1 MTAENVAEN
10 VTANMTEALE
20 TMAKPG
26 FFEKLLENSGEWMF
40 STGLRLLFVLF
51 LVVVGLKVIR
61 KVRNGL
67 NRSMEK
73 AGVEVTLRK
82 FLDAL
87 IYVVMLGVLVFMTAE
102 SLGIKATSLVAVF
115 GSITLAM
122 SLALQDT
129 LANFAGGVMILF
141 LKPYKVGDYISTSSA
156 EGTVESIGLVYT
168 TLITAENRKIV
179 IPNSTMTASVVT
191 NITAV
196 DKRKLILSIG
206 ISYTADLR
214 KAKEVL
220 YRLLREQNG
229 ILQEEEIL
237 VIVDSLGESSV
248 NLSVRGWTKTEDYW
262 KARWELMEKIKL
274 TFDDEGIEIPYN
286 YLNVNLVEK
295 Q

>member
-1 MTAENVAEN
+1 MTAESVAEN

-220 YRLLREQNG
+220 YRLLREQND